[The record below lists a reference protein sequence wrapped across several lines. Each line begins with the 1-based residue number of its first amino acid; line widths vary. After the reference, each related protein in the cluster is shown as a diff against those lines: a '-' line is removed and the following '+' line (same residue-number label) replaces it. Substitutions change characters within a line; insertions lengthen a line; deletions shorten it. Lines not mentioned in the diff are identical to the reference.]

1 MGQRRLALARKPV
14 EAHAVVAAGLGASLR
29 SRTSRGRAQSRRVL
43 GLSLNGVR
51 EHWQL
56 CALLTI
62 GAVIRT
68 LTMVAYTPALF
79 FSDSWGYLSYAYPR
93 VSVVSLP
100 WLRPIGYSL
109 LIKLFAFPFRS
120 MTQLVGVQHVCGL
133 LIGSGVYS
141 TLERLRVPR
150 WAAAAASA
158 LVLLDGYA
166 ITLEQYVMADI
177 FFSATLFAALLLL
190 VVPVKPRHQVRRA
203 VLVGLLLAFGALQR
217 EVGVLVLPVPIIYLI
232 WARAG
237 WRPVLALILAAAI
250 PLTTYAAL
258 VDLKY
263 KQFGLTAASGW
274 VEYGRV
280 AGVAECAG
288 VSLPAAAKPLCE
300 TAKQRRSHPDGPDW
314 YIWGPSPAVRLFDP
328 AKATLAERT
337 KDDAVLKEFAQRIA
351 AHEPWNVLEATLDDF
366 ARFFRPTAATYQDS
380 HSATSLP
387 RRAAAEVVDTSVAR
401 SVLPGLR
408 LSVRSPA
415 GFVTA
420 YRSAIHVPRP
430 VLALLAIIGICGI
443 VLRVPSRREVFLF
456 VGSGLLLLLG
466 TAATG
471 GFSIRY
477 LVPAIPLLAI
487 GGTLAS
493 VQLWAQLYPG
503 FAKRIR
509 SHRR

>member
-1 MGQRRLALARKPV
+1 MHG
-14 EAHAVVAAGLGASLR
+14 
-29 SRTSRGRAQSRRVL
+29 T
-43 GLSLNGVR
+43 R
-51 EHWQL
+51 EHWQF

-62 GAVIRT
+62 GAAIRT
-68 LTMVAYTPALF
+68 LTMVAYPPALF
-79 FSDSWGYLSYAYPR
+79 FSDSWGYLSFAYPR

-120 MTQLVGVQHVCGL
+120 MAQLAGVQHVCGL
-133 LIGSGVYS
+133 LIGSAVYF

-166 ITLEQYVMADI
+166 ITLEQYVMADV
-177 FFSATLFAALLLL
+177 FFSATLLAALLLL
-190 VVPVKPRHQVRRA
+190 VVPVKPRREVRRA
-203 VLVGLLLAFGALQR
+203 VLVGMLLAFGALQR
-217 EVGVLVLPVPIIYLI
+217 EVGVLILPVPIIYLI
-232 WARAG
+232 WSHAG
-237 WRPVLALILAAAI
+237 WRPALALILATAI
-250 PLTTYAAL
+250 PLTAYAAL
-258 VDLKY
+258 VNLKY

-274 VEYGRV
+274 VDYGRV
-280 AGVAECAG
+280 AGIADCTG

-337 KDDAVLKEFAQRIA
+337 KDDAILKEFAQRIA
-351 AHEPWNVLEATLDDF
+351 AHEPWNVLKVTLGDF
-366 ARFFRPTAATYQDS
+366 LRFFRPTAATYQDAR
-380 HSATSLP
+380 SATSLP
-387 RRAAAEVVDTSVAR
+387 RRATSEVVDTSVAQ

-408 LSVRSPA
+408 LSVRTPA
-415 GFVTA
+415 GVVTA
-420 YRSAIHVPRP
+420 YRSAIHAPRP

-443 VLRVPSRREVFLF
+443 LLRVPSRREVFLF

-477 LVPAIPLLAI
+477 LVPAVPALAI

-493 VQLWAQLYPG
+493 VQLYAQLSAG
-503 FAKRIR
+503 LAKHLR
-509 SHRR
+509 SNKGWRP